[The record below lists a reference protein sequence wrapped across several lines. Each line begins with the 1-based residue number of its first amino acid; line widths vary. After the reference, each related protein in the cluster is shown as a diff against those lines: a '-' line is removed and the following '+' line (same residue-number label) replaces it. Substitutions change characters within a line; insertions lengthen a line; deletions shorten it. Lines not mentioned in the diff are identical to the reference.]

1 MELVYTSM
9 ICRFEPSHASRSMS
23 ESTIPRYQL
32 VKDWLVDRIGSGE
45 LGPDDRTPSE
55 NELVAALGVSR
66 MTANRALRELAA
78 EGVLRRVQG
87 LGTFVADARPQSELV
102 ELRNIAEEIRA
113 RGHAYRAAVDGVGA
127 VRASATVAT
136 ALGVPTG
143 ETVFHSVIVHFEGTQ
158 AVQYEDRYVNPAAA
172 PDYLAQDFARIT
184 PNEYLMRVA
193 PAPHV
198 EHVVEAAMPPDR
210 IRRALGMRAGT
221 PCLLLH
227 RRTALVNRVVSR
239 AWLWHP
245 ADRYRLG
252 AAFDVAPLAAPPREA
267 AR

>member
-1 MELVYTSM
+1 VTD
-9 ICRFEPSHASRSMS
+9 AAV
-23 ESTIPRYQL
+23 PRYQV

-45 LGPDDRTPSE
+45 LRPDDRTPSE
-55 NELVAALGVSR
+55 HELVASLGVSR

-102 ELRNIAEEIRA
+102 ELRNIADEIRS
-113 RGHAYRAAVDGVGA
+113 RGHAHRAE
-127 VRASATVAT
+127 VRELVQTRANATVAA
-136 ALGVPTG
+136 ALGMPSG
-143 ETVFHSVIVHFEGTQ
+143 DRVFHSVIVHFEGGH
-158 AVQYEDRYVNPAAA
+158 AVQFEDRYVTPAAA

-210 IRRALGMRAGT
+210 IRRALGMRSGT

-227 RRTALVNRVVSR
+227 RRTALLNRVVSR

-252 AAFDVAPLAAPPREA
+252 AAFDAALPAKPFKEERA
-267 AR
+267 

>member
-1 MELVYTSM
+1 
-9 ICRFEPSHASRSMS
+9 MS
-23 ESTIPRYQL
+23 EAAAPRYQQ

-45 LGPDDRTPSE
+45 LRPDDRTPSE

-87 LGTFVADARPQSELV
+87 LGTFVADARPQSELM
-102 ELRNIAEEIRA
+102 ELRNIADEIHA
-113 RGHAYRAAVDGVGA
+113 RGHAHRAEVGELQRVPANAAVA
-127 VRASATVAT
+127 A
-136 ALGVPTG
+136 ALGLPAG
-143 ETVFHSVIVHFEGTQ
+143 DPVFHSAIVHFEGPH
-158 AVQYEDRYVNPAAA
+158 AVQFEDRYVNPATA

-210 IRRALGMRAGT
+210 VRRALAMRAGA

-252 AAFDVAPLAAPPREA
+252 AAFDVAPLVEITT
-267 AR
+267 

>member
-1 MELVYTSM
+1 MPGV
-9 ICRFEPSHASRSMS
+9 ARSVS
-23 ESTIPRYQL
+23 EAAVPRYQA
-32 VKDWLVDRIGSGE
+32 VKDWLVDRIGSGA
-45 LGPDDRTPSE
+45 LRPDDRTPSE
-55 NELVAALGVSR
+55 NELVAELGVSR

-87 LGTFVADARPQSELV
+87 LGTFVADARPQSELM
-102 ELRNIAEEIRA
+102 ELRNIADEIRA
-113 RGHAYRAAVDGVGA
+113 RGHEHRAE
-127 VRASATVAT
+127 VRELAAGSAGATVAA
-136 ALGVPTG
+136 ALGVAVG
-143 ETVFHSVIVHFEGTQ
+143 DRAFHSAIVHFEGGH
-158 AVQYEDRYVNPAAA
+158 AVQFEDRYVNPAAA

-184 PNEYLMRVA
+184 PNEYLTRVA

-210 IRRALGMRAGT
+210 IRHALGMRIGA

-227 RRTALVNRVVSR
+227 RRTALSNRVVSR

-252 AAFDVAPLAAPPREA
+252 AAFDVAPVKEDRP
-267 AR
+267 

>member
-1 MELVYTSM
+1 MTE
-9 ICRFEPSHASRSMS
+9 AA
-23 ESTIPRYQL
+23 IPRYQL

-45 LGPDDRTPSE
+45 LRPDDRTPSE

-87 LGTFVADARPQSELV
+87 LGTFVADSRPQSELV
-102 ELRNIAEEIRA
+102 ELRNIADEIRA
-113 RGHAYRAAVDGVGA
+113 RGHAHRAEIDSVGE
-127 VRASATVAT
+127 VRANATVAP
-136 ALGVPTG
+136 ALGVPPG
-143 ETVFHSVIVHFEGTQ
+143 ATVFHSVIVHFEGTH
-158 AVQYEDRYVNPAAA
+158 AVQFEDRYVNPAAA

-198 EHVVEAAMPPDR
+198 EHVVEAALPPDR
-210 IRRALGMRAGT
+210 IRRALAMRAGA

-227 RRTALVNRVVSR
+227 RRTALSNRVVSR

-252 AAFDVAPLAAPPREA
+252 AAFDAAPPKEA
-267 AR
+267 AT

>member
-1 MELVYTSM
+1 MNDDAV
-9 ICRFEPSHASRSMS
+9 
-23 ESTIPRYQL
+23 PRYQQ

-45 LGPDDRTPSE
+45 LRPDDRTPSE

-87 LGTFVADARPQSELV
+87 LGTFVADSRPQSELV
-102 ELRNIAEEIRA
+102 ELRNIADEIRA
-113 RGHAYRAAVDGVGA
+113 RGHRHRAEVQELGEMP
-127 VRASATVAT
+127 ASATVGA
-136 ALGVPTG
+136 ALGVPAG
-143 ETVFHSVIVHFEGTQ
+143 EPVFHSAIVHFEGGH
-158 AVQYEDRYVNPAAA
+158 AVQFEDRYVNPTAA

-184 PNEYLMRVA
+184 PNEYLTQVA

-198 EHVVEAAMPPDR
+198 EHVVEAAMPPER
-210 IRRALGMRAGT
+210 IRTALAMRAGT

-227 RRTALVNRVVSR
+227 RRTALANRVVSR

-252 AAFDVAPLAAPPREA
+252 AAFDVAPPRESA
-267 AR
+267 P

>member
-1 MELVYTSM
+1 MT
-9 ICRFEPSHASRSMS
+9 AAG
-23 ESTIPRYQL
+23 IPRYQR
-32 VKDWLVDRIGSGE
+32 VKDWLVGRIGSGE
-45 LGPDDRTPSE
+45 LRPDDRTPSE
-55 NELVAALGVSR
+55 NEIVATLGVSR

-87 LGTFVADARPQSELV
+87 LGTFVADPRPQSELV
-102 ELRNIAEEIRA
+102 ELRNIADEIRA
-113 RGHAYRAAVDGVGA
+113 RGHVYHAEVRELRE
-127 VRASATVAT
+127 VRATASVAA

-143 ETVFHSVIVHFEGTQ
+143 DPVFHSIIVHFEGDH
-158 AVQYEDRYVNPAAA
+158 AVQFEDRYVNPAAA
-172 PDYLAQDFARIT
+172 PGYLAQDFARTT

-210 IRRALGMRAGT
+210 VSRALGMRDGL

-227 RRTALVNRVVSR
+227 RRTALATCVVSR

-252 AAFDVAPLAAPPREA
+252 ASFDAAPRPAPPTEVHP
-267 AR
+267 